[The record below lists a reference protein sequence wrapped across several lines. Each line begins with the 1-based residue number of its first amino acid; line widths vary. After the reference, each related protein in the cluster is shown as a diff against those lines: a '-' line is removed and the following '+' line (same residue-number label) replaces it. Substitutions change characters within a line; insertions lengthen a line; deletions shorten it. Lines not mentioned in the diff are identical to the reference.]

1 MSLDRIAEQSPYQT
15 SKPIPINVKRV
26 PNFHHKVEQVGSTF
40 TIKAVDSGLP
50 TLQILA
56 KKNDK
61 PEFHMWKSDGLDKES
76 LASKISNFAVKRQ
89 QQN

>member
-1 MSLDRIAEQSPYQT
+1 
-15 SKPIPINVKRV
+15 
-26 PNFHHKVEQVGSTF
+26 VGSTF